1 MPTIWFWNNWDAQRL
16 LLPFVLLF
24 AVPAFLVCDALRM
37 WAGLDTWVS
46 LVPSL
51 LIFCLTMG
59 LVERRVRKRARLR
72 CAPDIAEA
80 RPTVTLRAQESE
92 QGERWAKSV
101 RRESRVPP
109 TPRKDGGARSLGEA
123 AERLDL

>member
-51 LIFCLTMG
+51 LISCLTMG

-72 CAPDIAEA
+72 CAPDIADA

-92 QGERWAKSV
+92 QGE
-101 RRESRVPP
+101 
-109 TPRKDGGARSLGEA
+109 G
-123 AERLDL
+123 